1 MTTPSPSTHYKEQAS
16 SCELTVRI
24 IQAQNIHGAD
34 IVTKPDC
41 YVCLWLPTAL
51 TDKKRTK
58 TVWNNKNP
66 AWDETFHFRIHSQV
80 KNILELSLHD
90 EDVGTGDDHLFTVNY
105 DLGNVPLNERILESF
120 MLNKEFQEE
129 LHVEF
134 NLVTIPETRK
144 KVTTNGV
151 LVCPEMAALEVMVKK
166 EKKEVFK
173 KKTELVLTVRGSYE
187 EEHRILLKSNSSSE
201 SGSQESVVFHYPQ
214 DYGTEMTASL
224 NRVYSSLDVT
234 FSNETE
240 NDGLNQTTIPL
251 SLLSPLASET
261 SIQLPAMEVKPLE
274 IQVKVKECPEKLDV
288 RLGFDLCDKEKTFL
302 HKRQQLVAEA
312 LKKVLQLEQDLVG
325 DEIPVVAIMATGGGA
340 RAMSSLYSHL
350 SGLQKMGLLDC
361 ITYIAGASGSTW
373 TMSKLYEDP
382 EWSQKEL
389 SDSISNAKKHVTRKK
404 IGALSMQRLKYY
416 RKELKQAAKDGQETS
431 FTDLWGL
438 MIESMFYNGRNESR
452 LSDQQSALENGQN
465 PLPIYLAM
473 NVKHD
478 AVSTLD
484 FKEWCEFTPYEV
496 GLLKYGASI
505 RTEDFGSEFYM
516 GRLMKKHPEP
526 RICYLQGLWGNVFSL
541 NLVDTWYLTTQLDTF
556 WDNWVKDRVKD
567 IDKDDIIQRR
577 ESAHLKT
584 RLFTPS
590 GSVNQLLK
598 GVLTNRPID
607 GQQQNFLRGLHLHKD
622 YHKHSQFT
630 TWKDSS
636 LDNFP
641 NKLTPMADNL
651 CLVDAGYFINA
662 SFPPLLQPERK
673 VDIILSFDY
682 TLDTPLQSVEQTCT
696 YCTTQGICF
705 PRVSLSEEDRK
716 KHKECYIFKDEEI
729 SNAPIVLHFPLVND
743 TFRTYKE
750 PGLLRTSEEM
760 SDGDVDVTGPWSPY
774 FLTNFTYS
782 ERDFDRLM
790 KLTQYNLLNHKDIII
805 KALHTAVERRKIR
818 NLKSELRQTQT
829 KQRHTPGPLEDH
841 LQIKDNSRQKP
852 SYS

>member
-1 MTTPSPSTHYKEQAS
+1 
-16 SCELTVRI
+16 
-24 IQAQNIHGAD
+24 
-34 IVTKPDC
+34 
-41 YVCLWLPTAL
+41 
-51 TDKKRTK
+51 
-58 TVWNNKNP
+58 
-66 AWDETFHFRIHSQV
+66 
-80 KNILELSLHD
+80 
-90 EDVGTGDDHLFTVNY
+90 
-105 DLGNVPLNERILESF
+105 
-120 MLNKEFQEE
+120 
-129 LHVEF
+129 
-134 NLVTIPETRK
+134 
-144 KVTTNGV
+144 
-151 LVCPEMAALEVMVKK
+151 
-166 EKKEVFK
+166 
-173 KKTELVLTVRGSYE
+173 
-187 EEHRILLKSNSSSE
+187 
-201 SGSQESVVFHYPQ
+201 
-214 DYGTEMTASL
+214 
-224 NRVYSSLDVT
+224 
-234 FSNETE
+234 
-240 NDGLNQTTIPL
+240 
-251 SLLSPLASET
+251 
-261 SIQLPAMEVKPLE
+261 
-274 IQVKVKECPEKLDV
+274 PEKLDV

-302 HKRQQLVAEA
+302 HKRQQVVADA
-312 LKKVLQLEQDLVG
+312 LKKVLQLEQDLVAE
-325 DEIPVVAIMATGGGA
+325 EIPVVAVMATGGGA

-350 SGLQKMGLLDC
+350 CGLRKMGLLDC

-373 TMSKLYEDP
+373 TMSQLYEDP

-389 SDSISNAKKHVTRKK
+389 SDTISNAKKQVTRKK
-404 IGALSMQRLKYY
+404 INTLSMQRLKYY
-416 RKELKQAAKDGQETS
+416 RKELRQAAKNGQRTS

-438 MIESMFYNGRNESR
+438 MIESMFFNGRNESR

-473 NVKHD
+473 NVKQD
-478 AVSTLD
+478 AISTLD

-516 GRLMKKHPEP
+516 GRLTKKHPEP

-567 IDKDDIIQRR
+567 IDKEDILQRR

-584 RLFTPS
+584 RLFTPP
-590 GSVNQLLK
+590 GTVNQLLK

-622 YHKHSQFT
+622 YHQQSQFT

-662 SFPPLLQPERK
+662 SFPPLLRPERK

-716 KHKECYIFKDEEI
+716 KHKECYIFKDEDNP
-729 SNAPIVLHFPLVND
+729 NAPIVLHFPLVND

-760 SDGDVDVTGPWSPY
+760 SDGDVDVTGAWSPY

-790 KLTQYNLLNHKDIII
+790 ELTQYNLLNHKDLII
-805 KALHTAVERRKIR
+805 KALRTSVERRKAR
-818 NLKSELRQTQT
+818 NQGRT
-829 KQRHTPGPLEDH
+829 
-841 LQIKDNSRQKP
+841 DNSWGPPGNR
-852 SYS
+852 

>member
-1 MTTPSPSTHYKEQAS
+1 
-16 SCELTVRI
+16 
-24 IQAQNIHGAD
+24 
-34 IVTKPDC
+34 
-41 YVCLWLPTAL
+41 
-51 TDKKRTK
+51 
-58 TVWNNKNP
+58 
-66 AWDETFHFRIHSQV
+66 
-80 KNILELSLHD
+80 
-90 EDVGTGDDHLFTVNY
+90 
-105 DLGNVPLNERILESF
+105 

-151 LVCPEMAALEVMVKK
+151 LVCPEMAALEVIVKK

-173 KKTELVLTVRGSYE
+173 NKTELVLTVRGSYE
-187 EEHRILLKSNSSSE
+187 AEHRILLKSKSSSE
-201 SGSQESVVFHYPQ
+201 SGSQERVVFHYPQ

-224 NRVYSSLDVT
+224 KRVYSSLDVT

-240 NDGLNQTTIPL
+240 NDCLNQTTIPL
-251 SLLSPLASET
+251 SLISPMDSET
-261 SIQLPAMEVKPLE
+261 NIQLPAMEVKPLE
-274 IQVKVKECPEKLDV
+274 IQIKVKECPEKLDV

-302 HKRQQLVAEA
+302 HKRQQVVAEA
-312 LKKVLQLEQDLVG
+312 LKRVLQLEQDLVG
-325 DEIPVVAIMATGGGA
+325 EEIPVVAVMATGGGA

-473 NVKHD
+473 NVKPD

-622 YHKHSQFT
+622 YHQHSQFT

-705 PRVSLSEEDRK
+705 PKVSLSEEDRK
-716 KHKECYIFKDEEI
+716 KHKECYIFKDEDI

-760 SDGDVDVTGPWSPY
+760 SAGDVDVTGPWSPY

-782 ERDFDRLM
+782 EQDFDRLM
-790 KLTQYNLLNHKDIII
+790 KLTQYNLLNHKDLII
-805 KALHTAVERRKIR
+805 KALHTAVERRKAR
-818 NLKSELRQTQT
+818 NLQSGLRQTQT
-829 KQRHTPGPLEDH
+829 KQRHKPGPLEDH